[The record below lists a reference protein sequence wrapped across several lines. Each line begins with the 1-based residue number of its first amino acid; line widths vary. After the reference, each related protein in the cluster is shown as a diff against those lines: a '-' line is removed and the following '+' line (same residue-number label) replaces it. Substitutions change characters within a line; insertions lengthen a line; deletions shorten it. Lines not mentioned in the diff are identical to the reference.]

1 MVVSLINSTIKYA
14 EKREIEE
21 IDKNTKAE
29 IYETDVNDKTIEFVV
44 GKIIK
49 KYIDKNIIYYP
60 IYLIKNGKVDS
71 QIGLYEK
78 KYKKGDDEEFNIDEF
93 DEPLFFVVFET
104 PEKVKQV
111 VVEQKVVAN
120 DKKVEKTQKNKK
132 RERKRWI
139 QTFMNDDNFDIVDTK
154 GDGNC
159 MFTAIEKGLSS
170 VGRFITISDMR
181 DILVKNV
188 TTVLF
193 DTYKILHD
201 DAEKQ
206 YKNVSDNTKSLK
218 KSFDDIK
225 KKTKNTKDHSE
236 TKQLVKEAD
245 DILKKHTREKRELE
259 FAKEYNEEFL
269 FMKGIDT
276 IEKFKSLIKTN
287 AFWGDTWA
295 LSTLER
301 EMNIKLM
308 LFSEESYLSSD
319 YENVFKCGQLN
330 DDMKL
335 FEPEYYIMVGYTGN
349 HYQLITYDDVGAFKF
364 KDLMDSVKDL
374 VVNKCLERNEGPYYI
389 IPDFKILK
397 AGAKKNTDKELH
409 SDLYKGLTVFQI
421 YEYASDFDAP
431 GKGNGERLDKSEVD
445 NYKDLRHDI
454 SWRKMLSNE
463 WLCEFTL
470 DGHKWN
476 SVEHYCLASLF
487 KKTDPE
493 YYLKFSL
500 DSVSKENR
508 KKKQI
513 ATNIDYARKAVS
525 VYEKQKEDELH
536 LFSFKTPNLLAFMS
550 EKSDADCAFL
560 MRNGVKQPSSK
571 SMEDAIRAK
580 FMQNEDLKEILS
592 HTKNAKIVYFVPKSS
607 PIPATILMK
616 IRKTLL

>member
-225 KKTKNTKDHSE
+225 KKQKIQKT
-236 TKQLVKEAD
+236 
-245 DILKKHTREKRELE
+245 ILK
-259 FAKEYNEEFL
+259 
-269 FMKGIDT
+269 
-276 IEKFKSLIKTN
+276 
-287 AFWGDTWA
+287 
-295 LSTLER
+295 
-301 EMNIKLM
+301 
-308 LFSEESYLSSD
+308 
-319 YENVFKCGQLN
+319 
-330 DDMKL
+330 
-335 FEPEYYIMVGYTGN
+335 
-349 HYQLITYDDVGAFKF
+349 
-364 KDLMDSVKDL
+364 
-374 VVNKCLERNEGPYYI
+374 RN
-389 IPDFKILK
+389 
-397 AGAKKNTDKELH
+397 N
-409 SDLYKGLTVFQI
+409 
-421 YEYASDFDAP
+421 
-431 GKGNGERLDKSEVD
+431 
-445 NYKDLRHDI
+445 
-454 SWRKMLSNE
+454 
-463 WLCEFTL
+463 WL
-470 DGHKWN
+470 
-476 SVEHYCLASLF
+476 
-487 KKTDPE
+487 
-493 YYLKFSL
+493 
-500 DSVSKENR
+500 
-508 KKKQI
+508 KKQMI
-513 ATNIDYARKAVS
+513 
-525 VYEKQKEDELH
+525 
-536 LFSFKTPNLLAFMS
+536 F
-550 EKSDADCAFL
+550 
-560 MRNGVKQPSSK
+560 
-571 SMEDAIRAK
+571 
-580 FMQNEDLKEILS
+580 
-592 HTKNAKIVYFVPKSS
+592 
-607 PIPATILMK
+607 
-616 IRKTLL
+616 

>member
-1 MVVSLINSTIKYA
+1 MVVSLIDPTIEYE

-29 IYETDVNDKTIEFVV
+29 IYETDINDKTIQFVV

-60 IYLIKNGKVDS
+60 IYLIKNSKVDS
-71 QIGLYEK
+71 QVGLYEK
-78 KYKKGDDEEFNIDEF
+78 KYKKGYDEKFNIDEF
-93 DEPLFFVVFET
+93 DEPLFFVVFE
-104 PEKVKQV
+104 KVKQV
-111 VVEQKVVAN
+111 VVEQKVVEQP
-120 DKKVEKTQKNKK
+120 VENTQKNKK

-139 QTFMNDDNFDIVDTK
+139 QEFMKDDHFGIVDTK

-159 MFTAIEKGLSS
+159 MFSAIEKGLSS

-193 DTYKILHD
+193 NTYKILHD

-225 KKTKNTKDHSE
+225 KKTKNTKERSE
-236 TKQLVKEAD
+236 KMQLVKEAE
-245 DILKKHTREKRELE
+245 DISKKHTREKRELE
-259 FAKEYNEEFL
+259 FAKEYYEEFL
-269 FMKGIDT
+269 FMKGIDSE
-276 IEKFKSLIKTN
+276 EKFKSLIKTN

-308 LFSEESYLSSD
+308 LFSEESYISGD

-335 FEPEYYIMVGYTGN
+335 FEPEYYIMVIYTGN
-349 HYQLITYDDVGAFKF
+349 HYQLITYDDVGAFNF

-397 AGAKKNTDKELH
+397 AGSKKNSNKDKELH

-445 NYKDLRHDI
+445 NYKDLRHDT
-454 SWRKMLSNE
+454 SWRRILSNE

-476 SVEHYCLASLF
+476 SVEHYCIASLF

-525 VYEKQKEDELH
+525 VYEKEKEDEL
-536 LFSFKTPNLLAFMS
+536 
-550 EKSDADCAFL
+550 
-560 MRNGVKQPSSK
+560 KQPSSK

-592 HTKNAKIVYFVPKSS
+592 HTKNAKLVYFVPKSS
-607 PIPATILMK
+607 PIPATLLMK

>member
-1 MVVSLINSTIKYA
+1 MVVSLIDPTIEY
-14 EKREIEE
+14 EDKREIEK

-29 IYETDVNDKTIEFVV
+29 IYETDINDKTIQFVV

-60 IYLIKNGKVDS
+60 IYLIKNSKVDS

-93 DEPLFFVVFET
+93 DEPLFFVVFE
-104 PEKVKQV
+104 KVKQF
-111 VVEQKVVAN
+111 VVEQKVVEQP
-120 DKKVEKTQKNKK
+120 VENTQKNKK

-139 QTFMNDDNFDIVDTK
+139 QTFMKDDHFDIVDTK

-170 VGRFITISDMR
+170 VGRFITVSDMR

-193 DTYKILHD
+193 NTYKILHD

-236 TKQLVKEAD
+236 TKKLVKEAD
-245 DILKKHTREKRELE
+245 DISKKHTREKRELE

-269 FMKGIDT
+269 FMKGIDSE
-276 IEKFKSLIKTN
+276 EKFKSLIKTN

-308 LFSEESYLSSD
+308 LFSEESYLSGD

-389 IPDFKILK
+389 IPDFKMLK
-397 AGAKKNTDKELH
+397 GGSKKNSNTDKDKELH
-409 SDLYKGLTVFQI
+409 SDIYKGLTVFQI

-445 NYKDLRHDI
+445 NYKDLRHDT
-454 SWRKMLSNE
+454 SWRRILSNE

-525 VYEKQKEDELH
+525 VYEKEKEDEL
-536 LFSFKTPNLLAFMS
+536 
-550 EKSDADCAFL
+550 
-560 MRNGVKQPSSK
+560 KQPSSK

-592 HTKNAKIVYFVPKSS
+592 HTKNAKLVYFVPKSS
-607 PIPATILMK
+607 PIPATLLMK

>member
-1 MVVSLINSTIKYA
+1 MVVSLINSIIKYE

-29 IYETDVNDKTIEFVV
+29 IYETDVNDKTIQFVV

-60 IYLIKNGKVDS
+60 IYLIKNSKVDS

-78 KYKKGDDEEFNIDEF
+78 KYKEGDDEEFNIDEF

-111 VVEQKVVAN
+111 VVEPKVIAN
-120 DKKVEKTQKNKK
+120 DKPVENTQKNKK

-139 QTFMNDDNFDIVDTK
+139 QTFMKDDHFDIVDTK

-170 VGRFITISDMR
+170 VGKFVTISEMR

-193 DTYKILHD
+193 NTYKILHD

-218 KSFDDIK
+218 KSFDDIQ
-225 KKTKNTKDHSE
+225 KKTKNTKERSE
-236 TKQLVKEAD
+236 KMQLVKEAE
-245 DILKKHTREKRELE
+245 DISKKHTKEKRELE

-269 FMKGIDT
+269 FMKGIDSE
-276 IEKFKSLIKTN
+276 EKFKSLIKTN

-301 EMNIKLM
+301 EMNIKIM
-308 LFSEESYLSSD
+308 LFSDESYLSGD

-397 AGAKKNTDKELH
+397 AGAKKNSNKDKELDTHKELH

-445 NYKDLRHDI
+445 NYKDLRHDT

-476 SVEHYCLASLF
+476 SVEHYCIASLF

-508 KKKQI
+508 KKKKI
-513 ATNIDYARKAVS
+513 ATNIDYARKS
-525 VYEKQKEDELH
+525 VYEKQKEL
-536 LFSFKTPNLLAFMS
+536 
-550 EKSDADCAFL
+550 
-560 MRNGVKQPSSK
+560 KQPSSK

-580 FMQNEDLKEILS
+580 FTQNEDLKEILS
-592 HTKNAKIVYFVPKSS
+592 HTKNAKIVYFVPKSP
-607 PIPATILMK
+607 PIPATMLMK
-616 IRKTLL
+616 IRKTLLCV

>member
-1 MVVSLINSTIKYA
+1 M
-14 EKREIEE
+14 
-21 IDKNTKAE
+21 
-29 IYETDVNDKTIEFVV
+29 
-44 GKIIK
+44 
-49 KYIDKNIIYYP
+49 
-60 IYLIKNGKVDS
+60 
-71 QIGLYEK
+71 
-78 KYKKGDDEEFNIDEF
+78 
-93 DEPLFFVVFET
+93 
-104 PEKVKQV
+104 
-111 VVEQKVVAN
+111 
-120 DKKVEKTQKNKK
+120 
-132 RERKRWI
+132 
-139 QTFMNDDNFDIVDTK
+139 
-154 GDGNC
+154 
-159 MFTAIEKGLSS
+159 
-170 VGRFITISDMR
+170 
-181 DILVKNV
+181 
-188 TTVLF
+188 
-193 DTYKILHD
+193 
-201 DAEKQ
+201 
-206 YKNVSDNTKSLK
+206 
-218 KSFDDIK
+218 
-225 KKTKNTKDHSE
+225 
-236 TKQLVKEAD
+236 
-245 DILKKHTREKRELE
+245 
-259 FAKEYNEEFL
+259 
-269 FMKGIDT
+269 
-276 IEKFKSLIKTN
+276 
-287 AFWGDTWA
+287 
-295 LSTLER
+295 
-301 EMNIKLM
+301 
-308 LFSEESYLSSD
+308 
-319 YENVFKCGQLN
+319 
-330 DDMKL
+330 
-335 FEPEYYIMVGYTGN
+335 
-349 HYQLITYDDVGAFKF
+349 
-364 KDLMDSVKDL
+364 
-374 VVNKCLERNEGPYYI
+374 
-389 IPDFKILK
+389 
-397 AGAKKNTDKELH
+397 H

-525 VYEKQKEDELH
+525 VYEKQKQKEKEDELH